1 MFQFSMGNRCNK
13 RQLFDQSRSFRK
25 PDNIT
30 IWEMLKQKL
39 LKQKLLDERMYS
51 GFKQKQ

>member
-1 MFQFSMGNRCNK
+1 MFQF
-13 RQLFDQSRSFRK
+13 FFRSFRK

-30 IWEMLKQKL
+30 VWEMLKQKL
-39 LKQKLLDERMYS
+39 LNERMYS

>member
-1 MFQFSMGNRCNK
+1 MFQFSMGYRCNK
-13 RQLFDQSRSFRK
+13 RQVFDQSRSFRK

-30 IWEMLKQKL
+30 VWEMLKQKL
-39 LKQKLLDERMYS
+39 LNERMYS